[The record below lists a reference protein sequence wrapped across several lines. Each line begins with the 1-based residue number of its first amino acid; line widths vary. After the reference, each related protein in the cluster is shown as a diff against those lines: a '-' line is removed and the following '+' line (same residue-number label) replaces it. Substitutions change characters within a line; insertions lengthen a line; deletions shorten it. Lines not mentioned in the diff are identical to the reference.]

1 MNNKGFTLLEVIMVV
16 AILGIITLILV
27 PNVITLIEKNR
38 EKEYENLK
46 NNIILASKI
55 YVSDNMY
62 DLPIDCSKGDN
73 TITIEI
79 TLDDLVKS
87 GNLSEAIIDPRT
99 QKEVLL
105 NNKVQITY
113 NCINKE
119 FSYNIVF

>member
-27 PNVITLIEKNR
+27 PNVITLIEKNK

-87 GNLSEAIIDPRT
+87 GNLSEPIINPCT
-99 QKEVLL
+99 QEEILL
-105 NNKVQITY
+105 NNKVQVIY
-113 NCINKE
+113 DCVNKN
-119 FSYNIVF
+119 FSYNIEF

>member
-27 PNVITLIEKNR
+27 PNVINLIEKNK
-38 EKEYENLK
+38 EKEYKNLK

-87 GNLSEAIIDPRT
+87 GNLSEPIINPRT
-99 QKEVLL
+99 QEEILL
-105 NNKVQITY
+105 NNKVQVIY
-113 NCINKE
+113 DCVNKK
-119 FSYNIVF
+119 FSYNIEF

>member
-1 MNNKGFTLLEVIMVV
+1 M
-16 AILGIITLILV
+16 ITKI
-27 PNVITLIEKNR
+27 
-38 EKEYENLK
+38 NLK

-87 GNLSEAIIDPRT
+87 GNLSEPIINPRT
-99 QKEVLL
+99 QEEILL
-105 NNKVQITY
+105 NNKVQVIY
-113 NCINKE
+113 DCVNKK
-119 FSYNIVF
+119 FSYNIEF